1 MPRATVLSEQELS
14 SALEELPGWAVDHDT
29 LVKAAE
35 AADFTTAIEWVVAI
49 AEIAEQMDHHPDID
63 IRYRTVIWRLSTHSV
78 GGITDLDIRL
88 AREIDQLVGG

>member
-14 SALEELPGWAVDHDT
+14 SALEELPGWAVDQDT
-29 LVKAAE
+29 LVKTDQAV
-35 AADFTTAIEWVVAI
+35 DFTTAIDWVVAI

>member
-1 MPRATVLSEQELS
+1 MPRPTVLSEQELS
-14 SALEELPGWAVDHDT
+14 IALEELPGWAVNGDT
-29 LVKAAE
+29 LVKFTQ
-35 AADFTTAIEWVVAI
+35 AADFTTAIDWVVAI

-63 IRYRTVIWRLSTHSV
+63 IRYRTVTWRLSTHSV